1 MSIIVN
7 IWEFL
12 DLIQEKITSLNP
24 GFPVYAWKPSDE
36 LQWKACYFYQVSQWP
51 KIADDSTWV
60 HKKESLM
67 EFVVISW
74 QKNTPDVELYEMLS
88 SIVNKILLEEG
99 AAWELPGGFKI
110 WSIREWS
117 QSGVFHDVKERPYI
131 IAQFFFIYQ
140 ARYDSLP
147 RL

>member
-1 MSIIVN
+1 MIVN

-12 DLIQEKITSLNP
+12 DLIQEKITALNP
-24 GFPVYAWKPSDE
+24 WFPIYAGKPSDE
-36 LQWKACYFYQVSQWP
+36 LDWKACYFYQVSQWP
-51 KIADDSTWV
+51 KIADDSKWV
-60 HKKESLM
+60 HKKEALM

-88 SIVNKILLEEG
+88 SIVNKILLEE
-99 AAWELPGGFKI
+99 WDSWTLTGGFKI
-110 WSIREWS
+110 GSIREGS

-140 ARYDSLP
+140 SRYDTLP